1 MVRHARHE
9 RPEGL
14 AVSGHS
20 IRGAAL
26 ADMLTLAAQGPRTM
40 EITPRVHS
48 IPAPQAFYAGPQ
60 APNVYLVVDGGQ
72 GALIDAGY
80 PDEASIT
87 PRLQYLQGIAG
98 PSAGSGFALK
108 GSSPKG
114 QALKLSHIIV
124 THHHLD
130 HCGGAHA
137 LRQATGAAICMHPR
151 EARLLSD
158 WRAHVS
164 QHVDT
169 PSEPQT
175 MVERLRTW
183 RWATAQA
190 TADCLVEDGDTIQV
204 GGLTIEVIL
213 TPGHTLGSIS
223 LYLREEGVLF
233 TGDTVLGLGT
243 VAIFPPPHGD
253 MALYMQSLER
263 LKGYDATLLCPGHGP
278 PVRDVARKLQELI
291 DHRQERERQVLSAV
305 AQGRGRLEAMLAEI
319 YPELDRRLVGM
330 ARAQLLAHLHKLQSE
345 GKIARR
351 DEGGD
356 SLYVLP

>member
-1 MVRHARHE
+1 
-9 RPEGL
+9 
-14 AVSGHS
+14 
-20 IRGAAL
+20 
-26 ADMLTLAAQGPRTM
+26 M

-48 IPAPQAFYAGPQ
+48 IPAPQAFFSGPQ

-80 PDEASIT
+80 PDEGSIK
-87 PRLQYLQGIAG
+87 PRVQYLQGMAG
-98 PSAGSGFALK
+98 PSAGSGQA
-108 GSSPKG
+108 PKL
-114 QALKLSHIIV
+114 AYIIV

-137 LRQATGAAICMHPR
+137 LRQATGAAICMHPT

-190 TADCLVEDGDTIQV
+190 TADRLVEDGDTIQV
-204 GGLTIEVIL
+204 GGVTVEVIL

-278 PVRDVARKLQELI
+278 PVRNVARKLQELI
-291 DHRQERERQVLSAV
+291 DHRQERERQILSAV
-305 AQGRGRLEAMLAEI
+305 GQGRGRLEAMLADI

>member
-1 MVRHARHE
+1 
-9 RPEGL
+9 
-14 AVSGHS
+14 
-20 IRGAAL
+20 
-26 ADMLTLAAQGPRTM
+26 M

-60 APNVYLVVDGGQ
+60 APNVYLVVDGGH
-72 GALIDAGY
+72 GVLIDAGY
-80 PDEASIT
+80 PDEASVK
-87 PRLQYLQGIAG
+87 PRLEYFQRVAG
-98 PSAGSGFALK
+98 PSAGS
-108 GSSPKG
+108 G

-137 LRQATGAAICMHPR
+137 LRQATGAAICMHPT

-158 WRAHVS
+158 WRAAVRPAARPAADIPTD
-164 QHVDT
+164 Q
-169 PSEPQT
+169 QT
-175 MVERLRTW
+175 MVERLRAW
-183 RWATAQA
+183 RRTTAQA
-190 TADCLVEDGDTIQV
+190 TADRLMQGGDTVQV
-204 GGLTIEVIL
+204 GGVTIEAVD

-263 LKGYDATLLCPGHGP
+263 LKSYNATLLCPGHGP

-291 DHRQERERQVLSAV
+291 DHRQERERQVLTAV
-305 AQGRGRLEAMLAEI
+305 GRGRGRLEAMLAEI
-319 YPELDRRLVGM
+319 YPELDRRLLGM

-345 GKIARR
+345 GKVVRR
-351 DEGGD
+351 DEGTD
-356 SLYVLP
+356 SLYVLA